1 MVTGLL
7 TLHSKHHSQVV
18 CGVVEQL
25 PGMRYAEPVKHR
37 MSDFSKGG
45 MKMKDD
51 EEANAGIA
59 IIGIVV
65 IALVVWGIILIVKGV
80 IALIVFLGE
89 GVQERFRVISEYYFS
104 NQDYIYSAEFLVHG
118 LAVVGGLY
126 LASHLFIPFCK
137 LVDSLVEIVVV
148 LPFIILGWSC
158 DILFGTFL
166 FVQKALVRPW
176 NPNYDNGAPSFENRG
191 LNN

>member
-1 MVTGLL
+1 
-7 TLHSKHHSQVV
+7 
-18 CGVVEQL
+18 
-25 PGMRYAEPVKHR
+25 
-37 MSDFSKGG
+37 
-45 MKMKDD
+45 MKDD

-65 IALVVWGIILIVKGV
+65 IALVAWGIILIVKGV

-89 GVQERFRVISEYYFS
+89 GIQEKFRVIFEYYIS
-104 NQDYIYSAEFLVHG
+104 NQDYIYSTEFLVHG

-126 LASHLFIPFCK
+126 LASHLLIPFCK

-176 NPNYDNGAPSFENRG
+176 NPDYDNGAPSFENRG